1 MYACIMNII
10 NFYQSNNTKTV
21 KKLRIVMNHL
31 LSILNINNQCPD
43 LRLTM
48 L

>member
-21 KKLRIVMNHL
+21 KKTANRHESLIKYTKH
-31 LSILNINNQCPD
+31 
-43 LRLTM
+43 
-48 L
+48 